1 MKYLVQLAL
10 SLDFLFKYIFCTSG
24 QLMAF
29 YLEDF
34 RVSLLWKSRFLA
46 FACGFFL
53 ASNNFG
59 WSSGHRFCETD
70 VQANAYITLG
80 L

>member
-1 MKYLVQLAL
+1 MLIFSLNTFSVLVDNYGIL
-10 SLDFLFKYIFCTSG
+10 SGGFQG
-24 QLMAF
+24 QPPM
-29 YLEDF
+29 
-34 RVSLLWKSRFLA
+34 KSRFLA

-70 VQANAYITLG
+70 VQAYAYITLG